1 MTGTISAPS
10 LLSLLEG
17 MGRLNEAV
25 GAAFSLPLMTVS
37 APIKT
42 HEAIFIE
49 RVNQRVV
56 SDSLAWEK
64 QKLIQR
70 SQVTNQLQQAKVRDF
85 LQNLRESA
93 TIVDNRKQ
101 VQAANRAVAQ

>member
-1 MTGTISAPS
+1 
-10 LLSLLEG
+10 
-17 MGRLNEAV
+17 
-25 GAAFSLPLMTVS
+25 VS

-56 SDSLAWEK
+56 SDSLAWTK

-70 SQVTNQLQQAKVRDF
+70 TQVTNQLQQARVRDF